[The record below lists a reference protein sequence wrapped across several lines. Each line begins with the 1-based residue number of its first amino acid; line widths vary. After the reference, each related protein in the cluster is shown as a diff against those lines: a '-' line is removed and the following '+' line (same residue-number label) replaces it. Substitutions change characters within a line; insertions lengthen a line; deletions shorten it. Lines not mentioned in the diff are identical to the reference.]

1 LKENRMSTITQNVH
15 TLLNELPETVSL
27 MAVIK
32 TRSAE
37 EVREAVDAGV
47 RLLGGN
53 YVQETAALLESI
65 GRPVPCHLIG
75 HLQTNK
81 VKKAA
86 GLFDMI
92 ETVDS
97 EGLAREID
105 RRRAEFG
112 SGPLPVLIE
121 INSGRDQEKTGVS
134 PEKAEALA
142 SAVSSL
148 PHLRL
153 AGLMTMGSFESDPED
168 SRPYF
173 RETRRLFERLAQAG
187 SGRDGG
193 PEMTVLSMGMSHS
206 YRVAIEEGA
215 TEIRIGTL
223 LFGPRK

>member
-1 LKENRMSTITQNVH
+1 MSLITENVH
-15 TLLNELPETVSL
+15 RLLDEIPKTVSL

-32 TRSAE
+32 TRAPE

-53 YVQETAALLESI
+53 YVQETAALMEKLD
-65 GRPVPCHLIG
+65 RTVPCHLIG

-81 VKKAA
+81 VRKAA

-97 EGLAREID
+97 VNLAREID
-105 RRRAEFG
+105 RRTAE
-112 SGPLPVLIE
+112 SGRGRLRVLIE
-121 INSGRDQEKTGVS
+121 INSGRETGKTGVF
-134 PEKAEALA
+134 PEAADALA
-142 SAVSSL
+142 AAVSAL
-148 PHLRL
+148 PNLRL

-168 SRPYF
+168 SRRYF
-173 RETRRLFERLAQAG
+173 RETRLVFERLAKALP
-187 SGRDGG
+187 RKDGEPG
-193 PEMTVLSMGMSHS
+193 MTVLSMGMSHS
-206 YRVAIEEGA
+206 YKVAVEEGA